1 MAALEVNDDDP
12 KTYKK
17 AMKLL
22 DAEAWKEACA
32 AEVQS
37 LIDNKVFEVVDRP
50 NKKTL
55 TSKWVLKK
63 KRGFSGAVEKYKAR
77 IVARGFTQEEGIDYA

>member
-1 MAALEVNDDDP
+1 
-12 KTYKK
+12 
-17 AMKLL
+17 MKLPN
-22 DAEAWKEACA
+22 AEAWKEACA

-50 NKKTL
+50 NKKTV
-55 TSKWVLKK
+55 TIKWVLKE
-63 KRGFSGAVEKYKAR
+63 KRGFSGAAEIHKAR